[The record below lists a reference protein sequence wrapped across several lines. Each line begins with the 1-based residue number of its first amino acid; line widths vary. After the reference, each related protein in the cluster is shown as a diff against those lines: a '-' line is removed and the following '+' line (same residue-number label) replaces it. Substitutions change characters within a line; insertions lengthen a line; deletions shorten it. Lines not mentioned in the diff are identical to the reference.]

1 MKKSVILFFAIF
13 LALFFVSCDDNIEE
27 PTVQVDS
34 ITLDKDSLTLMVGE
48 AGYQLNATILPEDAT
63 DKSITWK
70 SSDMEIATVEDG
82 YVTAVAEGNAVI
94 TAISNSNPAL
104 SATCEITVS
113 EPIPITGLEMKKTE
127 DTVMVGDTVDLEFT
141 ITPTD
146 ATYRNFTWSSS
157 DESVATVDGG
167 TVTALSVGEAVI
179 TVTSEKYPDISAST
193 KVTVTPKKYTVILN
207 YCDDVTENKTETVE
221 DGKSITL
228 ETPTREGYEFAGWYL
243 GADYSGE
250 KLTGSY
256 APKENV
262 TLYAKWIIPVDAVDL
277 NRNSLSLIVGESN
290 TVTAT
295 IRPDG
300 TGESIE
306 WSSDDEA
313 VASVDGQGKIT
324 ANAVGE
330 TTITATAG
338 GKSASLTVS
347 VYVNSLIDCG
357 NEVGILQS
365 VGDKG
370 KIDSGL
376 SGNLTYE
383 SDNEAVATVDS
394 DGAITAVGAG
404 RAKITIKSDDGS
416 SAYWYVWVES
426 LNNTELV
433 SAINELEIGW
443 TVESDG
449 TVMLTK
455 ENIDV
460 MKTFTTVKLSG
471 TAISSFNGIELFTI
485 AKEFYGG
492 ITGNEADLSK
502 NTNLYAIELSGSEL
516 KELVLGEFRNLHTFV
531 CIGTQIESLDLS
543 GYLNLKRLICSD
555 NKLTSLDLSGLKNLT
570 ALECGNQKNGA
581 TLTLTLDES
590 LKTKWTETWST
601 QDYNKNVTLAN

>member
-460 MKTFTTVKLSG
+460 MKTFTTVNLSG

-555 NKLTSLDLSGLKNLT
+555 NKLTSLDLSGLTNLT
-570 ALECGNQKNGA
+570 ALECGSQKNGA
-581 TLTLTLDES
+581 ILTLTLDES

>member
-141 ITPTD
+141 ITPTV

-404 RAKITIKSDDGS
+404 RAKITIKSDNGS

>member
-27 PTVQVDS
+27 PVV
-34 ITLDKDSLTLMVGE
+34 
-48 AGYQLNATILPEDAT
+48 
-63 DKSITWK
+63 
-70 SSDMEIATVEDG
+70 
-82 YVTAVAEGNAVI
+82 
-94 TAISNSNPAL
+94 
-104 SATCEITVS
+104 
-113 EPIPITGLEMKKTE
+113 
-127 DTVMVGDTVDLEFT
+127 
-141 ITPTD
+141 
-146 ATYRNFTWSSS
+146 
-157 DESVATVDGG
+157 
-167 TVTALSVGEAVI
+167 
-179 TVTSEKYPDISAST
+179 
-193 KVTVTPKKYTVILN
+193 YTVIFN
-207 YCDDVTENKTETVE
+207 YCDGVTENKIETV
-221 DGKSITL
+221 DNGNSITL
-228 ETPTREGYEFAGWYL
+228 ETPTREGYEFDGWYL
-243 GADYSGE
+243 EEDYSGE

-262 TLYAKWIIPVDAVDL
+262 TLYAKWIIPVEAVELSCD
-277 NRNSLSLIVGESN
+277 SLRLFIGEGN

-295 IRPDG
+295 ITSDG
-300 TGESIE
+300 TGASIE
-306 WSSDDEA
+306 WSSDNEA
-313 VASVDGQGKIT
+313 VASVDSSGNIT
-324 ANAVGE
+324 AIAEGE
-330 TTITATAG
+330 ATITATAG

-416 SAYWYVWVES
+416 FAYWYVWVES

-502 NTNLYAIELSGSEL
+502 NTNLYAINLSGSEL
-516 KELVLGEFRNLHTFV
+516 KELVLGEYENLHTFV

-543 GYLNLKRLICSD
+543 GYLNLKTLRCFD
-555 NKLTSLDLSGLKNLT
+555 NNLTSLDLSGLTNLT

-601 QDYNKNVTLAN
+601 QDYNQNVILAD

>member
-27 PTVQVDS
+27 PVV
-34 ITLDKDSLTLMVGE
+34 
-48 AGYQLNATILPEDAT
+48 
-63 DKSITWK
+63 
-70 SSDMEIATVEDG
+70 
-82 YVTAVAEGNAVI
+82 
-94 TAISNSNPAL
+94 
-104 SATCEITVS
+104 
-113 EPIPITGLEMKKTE
+113 
-127 DTVMVGDTVDLEFT
+127 
-141 ITPTD
+141 
-146 ATYRNFTWSSS
+146 
-157 DESVATVDGG
+157 
-167 TVTALSVGEAVI
+167 
-179 TVTSEKYPDISAST
+179 
-193 KVTVTPKKYTVILN
+193 YTVIFN
-207 YCDDVTENKTETVE
+207 YCDGVTENKIETV
-221 DGKSITL
+221 DNGNSITL
-228 ETPTREGYEFAGWYL
+228 ETPTREGYEFDGWYL
-243 GADYSGE
+243 EEDYSGE

-262 TLYAKWIIPVDAVDL
+262 TLYAKWIIPVEAVELSCD
-277 NRNSLSLIVGESN
+277 SLRLFIGEGN

-295 IRPDG
+295 ITPDG
-300 TGESIE
+300 TGASIE
-306 WSSDDEA
+306 WSSDNEA
-313 VASVDGQGKIT
+313 VASVDSSGNIT
-324 ANAVGE
+324 AIAEGE
-330 TTITATAG
+330 ATITATAG

-502 NTNLYAIELSGSEL
+502 NTNLYAINLSGSEL
-516 KELVLGEFRNLHTFV
+516 KELVLGEYENLHTFV

-543 GYLNLKRLICSD
+543 GYLNLKTLRCFD
-555 NKLTSLDLSGLKNLT
+555 NKLTSLDLSGLTNLT
-570 ALECGNQKNGA
+570 ALECGNQKNDA

-601 QDYNKNVTLAN
+601 QDYNQNVILAE

>member
-1 MKKSVILFFAIF
+1 M
-13 LALFFVSCDDNIEE
+13 SCDDNIEE

-207 YCDDVTENKTETVE
+207 YCDEVTENKTETVE

-300 TGESIE
+300 TGASIE

-376 SGNLTYE
+376 SGNLTYA
-383 SDNEAVATVDS
+383 SDNESVATVDR

-485 AKEFYGG
+485 AKVFYGG

-555 NKLTSLDLSGLKNLT
+555 NKLTSLDLSGLTNLT
-570 ALECGNQKNGA
+570 ALECGSQKNGA
-581 TLTLTLDES
+581 ILTLTLDES

-601 QDYNKNVTLAN
+601 QYYNQNVILAD

>member
-34 ITLDKDSLTLMVGE
+34 ITLDKDSLTLMDGE

-157 DESVATVDGG
+157 DESVATADGG

-300 TGESIE
+300 TGASIE

-330 TTITATAG
+330 TIITATAG

-502 NTNLYAIELSGSEL
+502 NTNLYAINLSGSEL
-516 KELVLGEFRNLHTFV
+516 KELVLGEYENLHTFV

-543 GYLNLKRLICSD
+543 GYLNLKHSDALII
-555 NKLTSLDLSGLKNLT
+555 N
-570 ALECGNQKNGA
+570 
-581 TLTLTLDES
+581 
-590 LKTKWTETWST
+590 
-601 QDYNKNVTLAN
+601 

>member
-63 DKSITWK
+63 DKSITWE

-82 YVTAVAEGNAVI
+82 YVTAVAEGSAVI

-127 DTVMVGDTVDLEFT
+127 DTVMVGDTVALEFT
-141 ITPTD
+141 ITPPD

-207 YCDDVTENKTETVE
+207 YCDDVTENKTENVE

-243 GADYSGE
+243 SADYSGE

-306 WSSDDEA
+306 WSSDDEV

-433 SAINELEIGW
+433 SAINKLGLGW

-449 TVMLTK
+449 TVMLTE

-460 MKTFTTVKLSG
+460 MKTFTTVNLSG
-471 TAISSFNGIELFTI
+471 TTISSFNGIELFTI

-543 GYLNLKRLICSD
+543 GYLNLKTLRCFD
-555 NKLTSLDLSGLKNLT
+555 NKLTSLDLSGLTNLT

-581 TLTLTLDES
+581 ILTLTLDES

>member
-27 PTVQVDS
+27 PVV
-34 ITLDKDSLTLMVGE
+34 
-48 AGYQLNATILPEDAT
+48 
-63 DKSITWK
+63 
-70 SSDMEIATVEDG
+70 
-82 YVTAVAEGNAVI
+82 
-94 TAISNSNPAL
+94 
-104 SATCEITVS
+104 
-113 EPIPITGLEMKKTE
+113 
-127 DTVMVGDTVDLEFT
+127 
-141 ITPTD
+141 
-146 ATYRNFTWSSS
+146 
-157 DESVATVDGG
+157 
-167 TVTALSVGEAVI
+167 
-179 TVTSEKYPDISAST
+179 
-193 KVTVTPKKYTVILN
+193 YTVIFN
-207 YCDDVTENKTETVE
+207 YCDGVTENKIETV
-221 DGKSITL
+221 DNGNSITL
-228 ETPTREGYEFAGWYL
+228 ETPTREGYEFDGWYL
-243 GADYSGE
+243 EEDYSGE

-262 TLYAKWIIPVDAVDL
+262 TLYAKWIIPVEAVELSCD
-277 NRNSLSLIVGESN
+277 SLRLFIGEGN

-295 IRPDG
+295 ITPDG
-300 TGESIE
+300 TGASIE
-306 WSSDDEA
+306 WSSDNEA
-313 VASVDGQGKIT
+313 VASVDSSGNIT
-324 ANAVGE
+324 AIAEGE
-330 TTITATAG
+330 ATITATAG

-347 VYVNSLIDCG
+347 VYVNSLIDWV
-357 NEVGILQS
+357 NEVVILQS

-376 SGNLTYE
+376 SGNLTYA
-383 SDNEAVATVDS
+383 SDNESVATVDR

-433 SAINELEIGW
+433 SAINKLGLGW

-449 TVMLTK
+449 TVMLTE

-460 MKTFTTVKLSG
+460 MKTFTTVNLSG
-471 TAISSFNGIELFTI
+471 TTISSFNGIELFTI

-581 TLTLTLDES
+581 ILTLTLDES

-601 QDYNKNVTLAN
+601 QDYNQNVILAE